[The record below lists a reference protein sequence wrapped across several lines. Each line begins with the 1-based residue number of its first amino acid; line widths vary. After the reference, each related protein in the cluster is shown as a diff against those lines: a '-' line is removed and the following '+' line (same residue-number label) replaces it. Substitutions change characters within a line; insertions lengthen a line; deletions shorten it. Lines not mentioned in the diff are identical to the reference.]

1 MSLPRQR
8 QAEPRRSILR
18 RYCTG
23 CVETTERAYKCSG
36 ATDRRSAKP
45 LETLVV
51 PGPFRL
57 RLETVNA
64 LTSEVLY
71 QLSYVGKKACKC
83 AFFLNQE

>member
-1 MSLPRQR
+1 
-8 QAEPRRSILR
+8 
-18 RYCTG
+18 
-23 CVETTERAYKCSG
+23 
-36 ATDRRSAKP
+36 
-45 LETLVV
+45 
-51 PGPFRL
+51 L